1 MDLNTLISQYGYAAL
16 VLGSLAE
23 GETVTL
29 LGGVAAHQGLLKFPL
44 VVLSVA
50 LGGMIG
56 DQVLYLCGRRFG
68 GKLLRRLS
76 KHQDKIERAQK
87 LIQRH
92 PYLFVIGT
100 RFMYG
105 FRVIGPTLI
114 GASQLPP
121 KIFLPLN
128 ILGALA
134 RALIFTAIGYA
145 GGGDCAV
152 AAQSRSAFETLD
164 LVDSGR
170 GSGGWRALVA
180 ETAWEE
186 KRWINLTSPQAYS
199 SATFITTTQRTGELN
214 GRIQPLPLQ
223 KQTVR
228 PFTERRDSGFAD
240 ARTCDDT
247 CVKTRLRQTNYP
259 QGIALNLRLMLIF
272 LRQCLNLSC
281 CPRHVIHRFNHR
293 FVVTGDRQIAF
304 GFHNIKV
311 GVKTTTIENR

>member
-16 VLGSLAE
+16 VIGSLAE

-44 VVLSVA
+44 
-50 LGGMIG
+50 GMIG

-68 GKLLRRLS
+68 GKLLRRFS

-128 ILGALA
+128 IL
-134 RALIFTAIGYA
+134 
-145 GGGDCAV
+145 
-152 AAQSRSAFETLD
+152 
-164 LVDSGR
+164 
-170 GSGGWRALVA
+170 
-180 ETAWEE
+180 
-186 KRWINLTSPQAYS
+186 KR
-199 SATFITTTQRTGELN
+199 F
-214 GRIQPLPLQ
+214 PL
-223 KQTVR
+223 
-228 PFTERRDSGFAD
+228 
-240 ARTCDDT
+240 
-247 CVKTRLRQTNYP
+247 
-259 QGIALNLRLMLIF
+259 
-272 LRQCLNLSC
+272 
-281 CPRHVIHRFNHR
+281 
-293 FVVTGDRQIAF
+293 
-304 GFHNIKV
+304 
-311 GVKTTTIENR
+311 